1 MKKTLILITLLSS
14 YLFAGVAT
22 ITAIKGEASIKRGE
36 STLVALL
43 GSQLE
48 EKDNIV
54 TKDNTKLQVIFKDE
68 TIISI
73 GKNSDFSIN
82 EYLFEDKQTPIA
94 KFSMLKGAMRTIT
107 GAIGDIAPEK
117 FSVATKTATIG
128 IRGTNFSVVAGDN
141 GAYSAY
147 CTFGAISV
155 DIQGQSFL
163 VPQGFF
169 VTVTPEGTVSVNE
182 FSPEDLK
189 DMKKDNFDFEE
200 KEGEDQGLRKEGTQ
214 VVLDDTG
221 NNEQIDVTVNDTST
235 IVITDAT
242 ESTTEAIR
250 EVTSGDLASLLAG
263 YTMTNATYTGDYTI
277 TTVSAGGDSGWQDG
291 STGTIQLDINFGADT
306 AKLTFDNGVNID
318 GTSLST
324 NTFSGTGFNTTR
336 VDPGAETT
344 ETISGT
350 FSGEIGQN
358 VAGDFSINTG
368 GTGNDVGTY
377 TATTS
382 QTLQ

>member
-82 EYLFEDKQTPIA
+82 EYLFEDKQAPIA

-141 GAYSAY
+141 GAYSAF

-169 VTVTPEGTVSVNE
+169 VNVSPEGVIAVKE
-182 FSPEDLK
+182 FSPQDLK
-189 DMKKDNFDFEE
+189 DMKKENFSFDK
-200 KEGEDQGLRKEGTQ
+200 KESEDKGLRKEGTQ
-214 VVLDDTG
+214 VVLDDSG
-221 NNEQIDVTVNDTST
+221 NNEQINVTVNDTSS
-235 IVITDAT
+235 IVITDLT
-242 ESTTEAIR
+242 DSTTGPIQTET
-250 EVTSGDLASLLAG
+250 VTSGDLASLLAG
-263 YTMTNATYTGDYTI
+263 YTMANAAYSGTYEMTQPAQYGLPT
-277 TTVSAGGDSGWQDG
+277 
-291 STGTIQLDINFGADT
+291 TGTATL
-306 AKLTFDNGVNID
+306 NID
-318 GTSLST
+318 FGDDTISLIIGDPVGNHLSFSQ
-324 NTFSGTGFNTTR
+324 NPSFSGTGFTVGDAQAQQTAN
-336 VDPGAETT
+336 
-344 ETISGT
+344 GT
-350 FSGEIGQN
+350 FTGPTGNSVNGSFTHNDGEGTVQ
-358 VAGDFSINTG
+358 G
-368 GTGNDVGTY
+368 GTYDVS
-377 TATTS
+377 TS
-382 QTLQ
+382 QVLQ

>member
-1 MKKTLILITLLSS
+1 MKKTLILLTFLSS

-22 ITAIKGEASIKRGE
+22 ITAIKGEASIKRDGG
-36 STLVALL
+36 TLVALL
-43 GSQLE
+43 GSQLQ

-54 TKDNTKLQVIFKDE
+54 TKDNTKLQIIFKDE
-68 TIISI
+68 TVISI

-107 GAIGDIAPEK
+107 GTIGDIAPEK

-169 VTVTPEGTVSVNE
+169 VSVSPEGAVSIKE

-189 DMKKDNFDFEE
+189 DMQKDNFDFEK
-200 KEGEDQGLRKEGTQ
+200 KEGEDQGLRREGTQ

-263 YTMTNATYTGDYTI
+263 YTMANAVYNGTYVMTQPDPYSTLSTTGTATLNIDFGDDAISLIIGDPVGNHISFSQNPSFTE
-277 TTVSAGGDSGWQDG
+277 TGFTVGDSQYGQ
-291 STGTIQLDINFGADT
+291 T
-306 AKLTFDNGVNID
+306 AN
-318 GTSLST
+318 
-324 NTFSGTGFNTTR
+324 
-336 VDPGAETT
+336 
-344 ETISGT
+344 GT
-350 FSGEIGQN
+350 FNGPTGN
-358 VAGDFSINTG
+358 TVNGDFTHNDGEGIVQG
-368 GTGNDVGTY
+368 GTYDVS
-377 TATTS
+377 TA

>member
-1 MKKTLILITLLSS
+1 MRELLP
-14 YLFAGVAT
+14 L
-22 ITAIKGEASIKRGE
+22 TAIKGEASIKRGE

-82 EYLFEDKQTPIA
+82 EYLFEDKQAPIA

-189 DMKKDNFDFEE
+189 DMQKDNFDFEK

-263 YTMTNATYTGDYTI
+263 YTMTNAVYNGSYQRTTGGGSPLTDTI
-277 TTVSAGGDSGWQDG
+277 
-291 STGTIQLDINFGADT
+291 GTATLNINFGADLINLTLADSQGSNITFNQNPVFSETGFTVGGPGT
-306 AKLTFDNGVNID
+306 ATGTFNGPTGNSVNGTFDYDD
-318 GTSLST
+318 GE
-324 NTFSGTGFNTTR
+324 
-336 VDPGAETT
+336 V
-344 ETISGT
+344 
-350 FSGEIGQN
+350 QQ
-358 VAGDFSINTG
+358 G
-368 GTGNDVGTY
+368 GTYDVS
-377 TATTS
+377 TA

>member
-36 STLVALL
+36 NTLVALL

-48 EKDNIV
+48 EKDNIL

-169 VTVTPEGTVSVNE
+169 ITVTPEGTVAVNE
-182 FSPEDLK
+182 FSPKDLK
-189 DMKKDNFDFEE
+189 DMKKDNFDFE
-200 KEGEDQGLRKEGTQ
+200 KKKDEDQGLRKEGTQ
-214 VVLDDTG
+214 IVLDDSG
-221 NNEQIDVTVNDTST
+221 NNEQINITVDGIGP
-235 IVITDAT
+235 IVITNET
-242 ESTTEAIR
+242 EVIADSIQDQEFTKEIEAIVDDPV
-250 EVTSGDLASLLAG
+250 EDPVE
-263 YTMTNATYTGDYTI
+263 
-277 TTVSAGGDSGWQDG
+277 
-291 STGTIQLDINFGADT
+291 
-306 AKLTFDNGVNID
+306 
-318 GTSLST
+318 
-324 NTFSGTGFNTTR
+324 
-336 VDPGAETT
+336 DPG
-344 ETISGT
+344 
-350 FSGEIGQN
+350 Q
-358 VAGDFSINTG
+358 GDM
-368 GTGNDVGTY
+368 
-377 TATTS
+377 
-382 QTLQ
+382 